1 MSDKNQ
7 ELVLGIPTERLRQA
21 GLFQGFKPFDPKF
34 FAFLLDPSHVEYR
47 LRGPAEQD
55 PEFKQ
60 LIPYIV
66 LKHGDRVFNYRR
78 GASGAEVRLRA
89 LRSVGIG
96 GHISKAE
103 DAAAA
108 DPYRAGML
116 RELQEEVDLRTTFGE
131 QMFGLINDDA
141 TPVGTVHL
149 GVVHLL
155 ELDRPSVRA
164 REDCLAEFTISP
176 LEALRSQL
184 SDFETWSR
192 FVLEE
197 LGRESS

>member
-34 FAFLLDPSHVEYR
+34 FAFLFDPAHLEYR

-89 LRSVGIG
+89 LRSIGIG

-108 DPYRAGML
+108 DPYRAGMY
-116 RELQEEVDLRTTFGE
+116 RELQEEVDLQTTFRE
-131 QMFGLINDDA
+131 HILGLINDDA

-155 ELDRPSVRA
+155 ELDGPTIRA
-164 REDCLAEFTISP
+164 REDCLTESGLAP
-176 LEALRSQL
+176 LSMLQ
-184 SDFETWSR
+184 SDLDQFESWSR
-192 FVLEE
+192 LVLEE
-197 LGRESS
+197 LR